1 MKSDIIYKIGT
12 AEFRKRYIDPA
23 IKSGKI
29 TYDYKLRCGSLNDS
43 LDNIK
48 DAIIDLDTV
57 GPGEAIITI
66 ENQ

>member
-1 MKSDIIYKIGT
+1 M
-12 AEFRKRYIDPA
+12 EH
-23 IKSGKI
+23 
-29 TYDYKLRCGSLNDS
+29 KLLEKNVWNMIASGSLNDS

-48 DAIIDLDTV
+48 DAIIGLDTV

>member
-1 MKSDIIYKIGT
+1 MKSDIIYKIRIECLIY
-12 AEFRKRYIDPA
+12 A
-23 IKSGKI
+23 S
-29 TYDYKLRCGSLNDS
+29 GSLNDS